1 MVFVTLVI
9 GCTGKN
15 PQTPE
20 KNMQPTDTTYTQKA
34 AMAVY
39 GYQPERALQ
48 IIDSAVIVGNISEV
62 RGDVNRA
69 RIYSQSQMM
78 NQLDSLLGGPKGVR
92 LDTARAIAERL
103 LLHDS
108 LKTYPK
114 LHQDVLEIL
123 IYAARQVEA
132 LTAKVQGM
140 NGSKEAAAFIR
151 AMVGVSRENFEA
163 TLDLIDQKYDSLSAY
178 IENQLGFSKE
188 EQQQLKE
195 KYLTKI

>member
-1 MVFVTLVI
+1 MKQALYLILYMVVATLVI

-92 LDTARAIAERL
+92 L
-103 LLHDS
+103 
-108 LKTYPK
+108 
-114 LHQDVLEIL
+114 
-123 IYAARQVEA
+123 
-132 LTAKVQGM
+132 
-140 NGSKEAAAFIR
+140 
-151 AMVGVSRENFEA
+151 
-163 TLDLIDQKYDSLSAY
+163 
-178 IENQLGFSKE
+178 
-188 EQQQLKE
+188 
-195 KYLTKI
+195 